1 MSRLRIRPIEYGD
14 MPFVIFLE
22 HKVFKSC
29 LDANLLRFI
38 LKKRSSVGSVACLDG
53 VRVGFSITRKLKNR
67 KSHERRMFLDSLAV
81 LPEYRR
87 TGVGTALLRECY
99 RDLHTP
105 ITMIETY
112 VEETNLAGL
121 LFLRNCGW
129 IATEM
134 IREKNED
141 FANYIRVMF
150 RTDWL
155 KALNSDP
162 PKSMLRDAYIM
173 SVS

>member
-14 MPFVIFLE
+14 MPFVISLE
-22 HKVFKSC
+22 HKVFDSC
-29 LDANLLRFI
+29 LDATLLRYI
-38 LKKRSSVGSVACLDG
+38 LGKRSSIGNVACLG
-53 VRVGFSITRKLKNR
+53 GIRVGYSIIRRLKNR
-67 KSHERRMFLDSLAV
+67 KSHERRVFLDSLAV

-87 TGVGTALLRECY
+87 AGVGTSLLRECY
-99 RDLHTP
+99 RELTSP
-105 ITMIETY
+105 MTMIETY

-134 IREKNED
+134 MREKNEE
-141 FANYIRVMF
+141 FPNYIRTMF

-155 KALNSDP
+155 NALHSDP